1 MSMQMRQCNAGKN
14 PWMHNLINTLNR
26 SHEMGQAFN
35 FAYVKA
41 AALL

>member
-1 MSMQMRQCNAGKN
+1 MLAKIHECI
-14 PWMHNLINTLNR
+14 INTLNR

-41 AALL
+41 TALL